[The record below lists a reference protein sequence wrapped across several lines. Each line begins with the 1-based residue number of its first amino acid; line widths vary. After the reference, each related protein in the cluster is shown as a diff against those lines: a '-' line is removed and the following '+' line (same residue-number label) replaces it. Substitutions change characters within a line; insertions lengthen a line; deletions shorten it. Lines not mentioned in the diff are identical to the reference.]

1 MKTDYS
7 CSICGKRVSCAGP
20 LPALYTFCCERC
32 KLVDLGRWFSE
43 QYSIDRDLTPEDLSE
58 VERRQP
64 SD

>member
-7 CSICGKRVSCAGP
+7 CSICGKRVSYEGP
-20 LPALYTFCCERC
+20 LPVLYPFCCERC
-32 KLVDLGRWFSE
+32 KLGDLGRWCSE
-43 QYSIDRDLTPEDLSE
+43 QYSIDRDFTPEDLSE